1 MPITNSFTVST
12 FTAEAF
18 SIDQGVIVAS
28 DPSQLE
34 LTPGL
39 LTDFLL
45 TQPDRGDVTI
55 YTGQVQQVY
64 SLTVQL

>member
-1 MPITNSFTVST
+1 MRNPRSTKPITDSFIVST

-18 SIDQGVIVAS
+18 SIDRGVIVTS

-39 LTDFLL
+39 LTDFIL
-45 TQPDRGDVTI
+45 TQPDSGVVTI
-55 YTGQVQQVY
+55 YTG
-64 SLTVQL
+64 